1 MFVDFNT
8 FVDLK
13 VVVLRI
19 KTSNKFKTFGPNNGM
34 SRPVYIDIGVAVD
47 GTEHGMSV
55 ACDPDCLRR
64 MGVTRADTQRC

>member
-13 VVVLRI
+13 VIVLRI

-34 SRPVYIDIGVAVD
+34 SRPVYIDIGVA
-47 GTEHGMSV
+47 
-55 ACDPDCLRR
+55 AR
-64 MGVTRADTQRC
+64 